1 MSINNVAD
9 HILVPHPSLPMCLTK
24 PLSLNDLEIMDDLDV
39 TSLLVEKLIRH
50 MPCRIRFGSKAQDV
64 SFPGYSD
71 HTGILFGCHYASG
84 KLEFGIWFQDPLHV
98 DPKMENIQIVEK
110 SKRIYKVFA
119 GTTFVMTCYYHW
131 DKKGTMANSTPYTRS
146 FYIGAEVECNPQTP
160 DLWMKFGNVFPEK
173 VRNRTHMK
181 DVHSFLTGGMDSSLP
196 IPNSSL
202 VACLDPSKCHPR
214 HFHAMIGR
222 RMLKGRGGPSKQKK
236 VTVPHSPKES
246 KIPQD
251 PKRPR
256 QPSSPSAS
264 KKRKSQVKESSHEAD
279 DADGD
284 ANPDTLQYPPLSD
297 IQACPGCERQITD
310 LWLEN
315 PSTSCCGV
323 PICKACADMRGQEW
337 ELNPQQSCIGT
348 WITKQYC
355 GKYHSM
361 VYGNL
366 RGGRRDGVP
375 SPRGDILSDLRI
387 SSEESSDLR
396 ISSEESSDLRISSEE
411 SSDLGCLG
419 GLDMLDGNLGTL
431 NGVGH
436 SDELGGRWGLGSPLS
451 KSLFPFSMGNE
462 LTFPVFNDGG
472 LGGNLH
478 GGFEEDFN
486 WIVPHGGFEGPTSG
500 FLVPN
505 ISLDQTIL
513 LRKTDSVPAPFS
525 DLRGGRRDGV
535 PSPRGDTLSDLRG
548 GRRDGVPSPRG
559 DILSD
564 LGQPFRDDLVPSGV
578 TFPVSSDQV
587 PTLDILVPLSTVECP
602 FSFSNPEPNRQL
614 QPIPQPPIQHS
625 DVNTAVAMD
634 EVYIQ
639 PIGDGHLLSPQ
650 HPLSSL
656 FPARSDAFSPI
667 DIMSLR

>member
-1 MSINNVAD
+1 
-9 HILVPHPSLPMCLTK
+9 
-24 PLSLNDLEIMDDLDV
+24 
-39 TSLLVEKLIRH
+39 
-50 MPCRIRFGSKAQDV
+50 
-64 SFPGYSD
+64 
-71 HTGILFGCHYASG
+71 
-84 KLEFGIWFQDPLHV
+84 
-98 DPKMENIQIVEK
+98 
-110 SKRIYKVFA
+110 
-119 GTTFVMTCYYHW
+119 
-131 DKKGTMANSTPYTRS
+131 
-146 FYIGAEVECNPQTP
+146 
-160 DLWMKFGNVFPEK
+160 

-196 IPNSSL
+196 IPNSSI

-222 RMLKGRGGPSKQKK
+222 RMLKGRGGPSNQKK
-236 VTVPHSPKES
+236 VKVPHSPKES
-246 KIPQD
+246 KTPQD
-251 PKRPR
+251 PKRHR
-256 QPSSPSAS
+256 QPSAPSAS
-264 KKRKSQVKESSHEAD
+264 KKRKSQVKESSREVE

-284 ANPDTLQYPPLSD
+284 ANPDTLQYPRLSD
-297 IQACPGCERQITD
+297 IQSCPGCERQITE

-366 RGGRRDGVP
+366 RG
-375 SPRGDILSDLRI
+375 
-387 SSEESSDLR
+387 
-396 ISSEESSDLRISSEE
+396 
-411 SSDLGCLG
+411 
-419 GLDMLDGNLGTL
+419 LDMLDGNLGTL

-436 SDELGGRWGLGSPLS
+436 SDEQGGTWGVGSPVS

-472 LGGNLH
+472 LGGNLR

-486 WIVPHGGFEGPTSG
+486 RIVPHGRFEGPTYG
-500 FLVPN
+500 FLVPT

-513 LRKTDSVPAPFS
+513 LRKTDSVPAPSS
-525 DLRGGRRDGV
+525 DLRG
-535 PSPRGDTLSDLRG
+535 
-548 GRRDGVPSPRG
+548 PRG

-564 LGQPFRDDLVPSGV
+564 LRQPFRDDLVPSGV

-602 FSFSNPEPNRQL
+602 VSFSNPEPNRQL

-639 PIGDGHLLSPQ
+639 PISTQRGDGHLLSPQ

-656 FPARSDAFSPI
+656 FPARSDAFLPLTS
-667 DIMSLR
+667 